1 MSTEFIANPAGT
13 IAIEAARLLRDL
25 QCLIQM
31 KIAKDIAA
39 GGPAYVPPKQYPCLV
54 PCIIN
59 DEYLSQQM
67 KIVSD
72 SVAPI
77 TDCVNALN
85 TELGDFHGKVTG
97 LAAKAKEQKY
107 VWSEDCE
114 CWSCEEIAACKQA
127 LERKVCTLSAQ
138 VAAMTVAV
146 QGVVTGFCLCA
157 ICPPDPCGEGGAFVG
172 RAGVKAASTAPS
184 SDAKAPAA
192 QKK

>member
-1 MSTEFIANPAGT
+1 MPMQSNIRTRSPSLAA
-13 IAIEAARLLRDL
+13 EATDMLRDVRTMM
-25 QCLIQM
+25 QM
-31 KIAKDIAA
+31 WMATKMAKEDLV
-39 GGPAYVPPKQYPCLV
+39 YTPPKQYPCLV

-85 TELGDFHGKVTG
+85 NDLGAFHGKVTG
-97 LAAKAKEQKY
+97 LAAKAKKANY
-107 VWSEDCE
+107 VWSEDCD

-138 VAAMTVAV
+138 VAAMGVAV

-157 ICPPDPCGEGGAFVG
+157 ICPPDPCGEFGQ
-172 RAGVKAASTAPS
+172 AGVKAASAAPS
-184 SDAKAPAA
+184 PDAKAPAA
-192 QKK
+192 QRK